1 MPVVVY
7 QMGKVGSISVLAALQ
22 DCGCNPLHHVHVLNP
37 RYMRPG
43 TAHDPEHEK
52 AARAVYSNIVER
64 RRPAKFI
71 TLAREPIGR
80 CVSAFFQAENFR
92 AYAGRPLVEAEWSL
106 EQLAQLFGTRLTHMA
121 FFALTWFDR
130 QIGEVLGIDVFAEP
144 FPHKAGFAWCRQG
157 PFELIVLRSELD
169 DSLKERALRDFL
181 GLDELRMRRAN
192 VGEEKDHARLY
203 RRFRDSARLPDSY
216 VERLLGS
223 RYARHFYTQQEIER
237 LRAQWT
243 EAGRDLPIPADNP
256 GRLDG
261 L

>member
-1 MPVVVY
+1 VPIVIY
-7 QMGKVGSISVLAALQ
+7 QMGKVGSMSVLGALQ
-22 DCGCNPLHHVHVLNP
+22 DCGCEPLHHVHVMNP
-37 RYMRPG
+37 EYMRPG
-43 TAHDPEHEK
+43 TTHDPEHEK
-52 AARAVYSNIVER
+52 AARAVYSNVVER

-71 TLAREPIGR
+71 TLVREPIGR

-92 AYAGRPLVEAEWSL
+92 AYAGRPLVVAEWSL
-106 EQLAQLFGTRLTHMA
+106 EQLARLFGAQLTNMA

-130 QIGEVLGIDVFAEP
+130 QIGEMLGIDVYSEP
-144 FPHKAGFAWCRQG
+144 FPHQAGFATYGQG

-169 DSLKERALRDFL
+169 DSIKERALAAFL
-181 GLDELRMRRAN
+181 GLDGLRMRQAN
-192 VGEEKDHARLY
+192 VGEEKEHAELY

-223 RYARHFYTQQEIER
+223 RYARHFYAQQEIR
-237 LRAQWT
+237 LLRARWT
-243 EAGRDLPIPADNP
+243 DAGRDLLIPAHSP